1 MILVNDN
8 CGKGMTE
15 VAIFS
20 TPQEQAKSRDTPKYA
35 KTFYPGTHR
44 RLHESGENISQ
55 GGRTE
60 KITVGQA
67 SPRHETEA

>member
-8 CGKGMTE
+8 YGNGVTE

-35 KTFYPGTHR
+35 KTFTQVLTDAYRKAAAT
-44 RLHESGENISQ
+44 SA
-55 GGRTE
+55 
-60 KITVGQA
+60 K
-67 SPRHETEA
+67 EAEQKR